1 MLSTVSN
8 AICIQK
14 KNYNFGR
21 NIEQRTFLKRVHTQK
36 ELMNEEYTKNM

>member
-21 NIEQRTFLKRVHTQK
+21 NIERTFLKRVHTQK